1 MSASATGRTRRG
13 ETWKAVPPL
22 PDCRTPKMTTLELSI
37 LLVAIAVLIFCSG
50 LFSSLE
56 TALFSLKRHQLRR
69 LEEQH
74 PALGPFTQML
84 REHPRR
90 VLNML
95 LLGDGLVKVLLVLS
109 CLFFLWEGPLAGRVP
124 QWLATIA
131 IFAIVVLLC
140 DLIPKVLALSAS
152 YRISALGAFT
162 LKTSMPLLDRLGQTL
177 ENVSNAVVDLV
188 TPARLKIRTRMS
200 DEELETLVEIGE
212 EEGSLQ
218 EAEGEMIQEIIK
230 LGDKTAKDCMLP
242 RVDMFALPD
251 DLTNE
256 EAIAR
261 LKQERHHRVPVY
273 ADTPD
278 QIVGIV
284 DVKMFLLDPTEHY
297 TETMIAPSFVP
308 ETMRAIDLL
317 KLFLTHP
324 QGMAIVV
331 DEFGGTEGII
341 TMADI
346 VEDILSD
353 AAPMGDADLY
363 IEELEDGK
371 FLVSGRARLDDL
383 SERLGFDFEAE
394 GIDTIGGL
402 VFNRLGYLPQ
412 TGSRL
417 EISPLSI
424 TVRRAGRKR
433 IQELLLEKK
442 AMTNDQ

>member
-1 MSASATGRTRRG
+1 
-13 ETWKAVPPL
+13 
-22 PDCRTPKMTTLELSI
+22 MTALELSI
-37 LLVAIAVLIFCSG
+37 LLGAIAVLISCSA

-56 TALFSLKRHQLRR
+56 TALFSLKSHQLRR
-69 LEEQH
+69 LEVHH
-74 PALGPFTQML
+74 PSLAAFAQML

-90 VLNML
+90 VLNVL
-95 LLGDGLVKVLLVLS
+95 LLSDGLVNVPLILL
-109 CLFFLWEGPLAGRVP
+109 CLLFLWEGPLAGRVP
-124 QWLATIA
+124 QWLVAVV
-131 IFAIVVLLC
+131 IFGIVVLFC

-152 YRISALGAFT
+152 YRISAIGALT
-162 LKTSMPLLDRLGQTL
+162 LRALMPLLDRAGRTL
-177 ENVSNAVVDLV
+177 EKASSAIVDLI
-188 TPARLKIRTRMS
+188 TPAPLKTRARMS

-284 DVKMFLLDPTEHY
+284 DVKNFLLDPSEHY
-297 TETMIAPSFVP
+297 TEMMIAPSFVP

-324 QGMAIVV
+324 QAMAVVV

-353 AAPMGDADLY
+353 AAPLGDADLY
-363 IEELEDGK
+363 IEELGNGK
-371 FLVSGRARLDDL
+371 FLVSGKARLDDL
-383 SERLGFDFEAE
+383 SERLGFKLDAE

-402 VFNRLGYLPQ
+402 VFTRLGYLPP
-412 TGSRL
+412 TGSHL
-417 EISPLSI
+417 EVPRLSI
-424 TVRRAGRKR
+424 TVRRTGRKR
-433 IQELLLEKK
+433 IRELLLEK
-442 AMTNDQ
+442 TGSLS